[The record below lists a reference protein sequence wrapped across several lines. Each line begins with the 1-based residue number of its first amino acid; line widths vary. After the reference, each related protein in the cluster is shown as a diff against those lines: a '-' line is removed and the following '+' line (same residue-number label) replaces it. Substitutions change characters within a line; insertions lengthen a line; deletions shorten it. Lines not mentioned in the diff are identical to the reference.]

1 MVITVIEYNDSKREV
16 LYTQEHITNRN
27 ARTYWFQDVSPEK
40 LKEIQNASTDK
51 VQSIL
56 STL

>member
-1 MVITVIEYNDSKREV
+1 MIVTVIEYKDNSREV
-16 LYTQEHITNRN
+16 IYTQEHITNRN
-27 ARTYWFQDVSPEK
+27 AKTYWFQDVSPEK
-40 LKEIQNASTDK
+40 LREIQTASTDK